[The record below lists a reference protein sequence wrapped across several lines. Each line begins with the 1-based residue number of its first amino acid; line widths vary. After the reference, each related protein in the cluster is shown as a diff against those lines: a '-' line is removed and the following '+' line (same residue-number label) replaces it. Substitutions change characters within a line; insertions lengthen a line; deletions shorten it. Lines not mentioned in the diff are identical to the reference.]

1 MRNTQQSRHYSGQ
14 TRHYSEHRTTT
25 PVRQYTGT
33 STTHYGN
40 TIRSTTPVRHVE
52 QGQMRTVETRTIE
65 GEQRII
71 GERVVEHEV
80 RVPTKKIIEEVVEKV
95 IVVPEKVVREEIV
108 EEVQTKRERIIE
120 VAKPIIQETVVEVPE
135 FEYVENIIEVPEKI
149 VQEKIREVEKVEYQE
164 VVNYVPKVNR
174 VEKIVEVPQVEY
186 REYAVHKTVEVPE
199 LREEI
204 VIKEVPVTRYVDVP
218 VAEHVDVEVVQEIER
233 IVPVPVESVTTQEY
247 HLPQIVP
254 RYERVPVPIYAPR
267 FIEVPVPSEIMT
279 AEAQAQAEKFLQEIE
294 SVTAHAYP
302 SMCEYEELAV
312 SAKNFH
318 LNIDNDP
325 RSIEHRLR
333 RKDIFNVEQHNGHMA
348 RRVSVVST
356 TSHH

>member
-1 MRNTQQSRHYSGQ
+1 MRQYT
-14 TRHYSEHRTTT
+14 SEQRTTT
-25 PVRQYTGT
+25 PMRQYTGASSMQH
-33 STTHYGN
+33 STV
-40 TIRSTTPVRHVE
+40 RSTTPIRRVE
-52 QGQMRTVETRTIE
+52 GQPRTVETRTIE
-65 GEQRII
+65 GETRVL
-71 GERVVEHEV
+71 GERIVEHEM
-80 RVPTKKIIEEVVEKV
+80 RVPTKKIIEEIVEKV
-95 IVVPEKVVREEIV
+95 IVVPEKIVREEIV
-108 EEVQTKRERIIE
+108 EEVQTVRERIIE

-135 FEYVENIIEVPEKI
+135 YEYVENIIEVPEKI

-164 VVNYVPKVNR
+164 VVNYVPRINR

-199 LREEI
+199 VREEI
-204 VIKEVPVTRYVDVP
+204 VIKEVPVPRYVDVP
-218 VAEHVDVEVVQEIER
+218 VPQHVDVEVIQEIER
-233 IVPVPVESVTTQEY
+233 VVPVAVESVTTQEF

-254 RYERVPVPIYAPR
+254 RYDRVPVPIYAPR
-267 FIEVPVPSEIMT
+267 FIEVPVPSEIMS
-279 AEAQAQAEKFLQEIE
+279 AEAQAQADKFIQEIE
-294 SVTAHAYP
+294 AVTAHAYP

-325 RSIEHRLR
+325 KAIENRLR
-333 RKDIFNVEQHNGHMA
+333 RKDMFNVEQYNGQMA